1 MFIENLCMQN
11 TAVDNKNNNKSRHC
25 LFLSGKTAFYRRTYI
40 ISIFS
45 PDLVLMVIHWI
56 VYYSYD
62 QFSDEQ
68 TNVI

>member
-1 MFIENLCMQN
+1 M
-11 TAVDNKNNNKSRHC
+11 
-25 LFLSGKTAFYRRTYI
+25 TYI
-40 ISIFS
+40 ISIFL
-45 PDLVLMVIHWI
+45 PDLVLTVIHWI